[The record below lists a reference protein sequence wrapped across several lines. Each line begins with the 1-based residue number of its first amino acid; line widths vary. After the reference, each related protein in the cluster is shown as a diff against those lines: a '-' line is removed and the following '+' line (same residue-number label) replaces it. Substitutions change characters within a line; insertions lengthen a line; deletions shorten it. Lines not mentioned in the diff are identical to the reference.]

1 MAFPASIKNI
11 VLVDVNLSMVA
22 GLKSILDG
30 YPCNVTV
37 TNSLHLA
44 RNYIKEL
51 EPEILILDSEYPNE
65 TSIRLC
71 RRLTVSGS
79 HTIVI
84 MTGRNPPR
92 EKVLHSIRSGAA
104 DFLVK
109 PFTLDFAIRRII
121 HAAETV
127 YGEVSPGDQEDGMVP
142 KERVKRGMIRAQSSL
157 ALPHAVSKVLQLS
170 TSSKSNA
177 KDFEDPIRSDPV
189 VTSAVLRLAN
199 SAYYGKRGGISRIRD
214 AIVRVG
220 YLSVRNAVLALSVF
234 KMLPGRD
241 QATSFNRVWFWQH
254 SIATAILARMIADN
268 GRFVDKEDA
277 FLAGLLHDI
286 GKPVLADYAP
296 HDFQT
301 AIVESQ
307 KEREH
312 LHVIEKRVF
321 ELNHAQAGA
330 ILLSKWQLPE
340 KITEAILHHHD
351 FELQPDKSEEDEGE
365 NEKKP
370 IPDTPSMSEIIAL
383 ANQMAKALF
392 FGASGDYFVEE
403 FLGDTLDRL
412 RARILLDR
420 GGIRERVHDQMKEM
434 FKTLRVAEG
443 TNPAIF
449 QPLVPKGRVI
459 WSVPETPL
467 LKLSLDAL
475 GFVDE
480 EQSPRKGNDSGEGED
495 KSKEKE
501 GPLPQ
506 IEIIPGKKAAKT
518 DPGRASGPV
527 ESRKMVMA
535 HYMDGKGKIPD
546 GFPVVENPFDTV
558 SLYYDMQDFF
568 VPKEKSPAKKK
579 AVKEKKEKKPRKK
592 SAPKAEKK
600 KKKKKKKESKSKKE

>member
-1 MAFPASIKNI
+1 MPFPASIKNI

-22 GLKSILDG
+22 GLKSVLDG

-44 RNYIKEL
+44 RNHIKEL
-51 EPEILILDSEYPNE
+51 QPEILILDSEYPNE

-71 RRLTVSGS
+71 RKLTQSAS
-79 HTIVI
+79 DTIVI

-127 YGEVSPGDQEDGMVP
+127 YGESPSGEQEDGLVP

-170 TSSKSNA
+170 TSTKSNA

-199 SAYYGKRGGISRIRD
+199 SAFYGKRGGVSRIRD

-220 YLSVRNAVLALSVF
+220 FLSVRNAVLALSVF

-241 QATSFNRVWFWQH
+241 QATSFNRLWFWQH

-301 AIVESQ
+301 AIVEAQ
-307 KEREH
+307 KEGEH
-312 LHVIEKRVF
+312 LHIIEKKVF

-351 FELQPDKSEEDEGE
+351 FEIQPDEDSEGAEVEP
-365 NEKKP
+365 KP
-370 IPDTPSMSEIIAL
+370 LPTTPSMSEIIAL

-392 FGASGDYFVEE
+392 LGASGDYFVEE
-403 FLGDTLDRL
+403 VLGDTLDRL
-412 RARILLDR
+412 RARVLLDR
-420 GGIRERVHDQMKEM
+420 GGIRESVHQQMKDM

-443 TNPAIF
+443 TSPAIF
-449 QPLVPKGRVI
+449 QPLVPEGRVV

-467 LKLSLDAL
+467 LKLSLEAA
-475 GFVDE
+475 GFLE
-480 EQSPRKGNDSGEGED
+480 EGAPVKKDSGSTAEE
-495 KSKEKE
+495 KKTKENDA
-501 GPLPQ
+501 PLPQ

-518 DPGRASGPV
+518 DPGKASGPI
-527 ESRKMVMA
+527 ESRKMVLA
-535 HYMDGKGKIPD
+535 HDMDGKGKVPE
-546 GFPVVENPFDTV
+546 GFPVVENPYDTV

-568 VPKEKSPAKKK
+568 VPKDKAPSKKK
-579 AVKEKKEKKPRKK
+579 PVKEKKEKKAKKK

-600 KKKKKKKESKSKKE
+600 KKKKKEPKTKKE